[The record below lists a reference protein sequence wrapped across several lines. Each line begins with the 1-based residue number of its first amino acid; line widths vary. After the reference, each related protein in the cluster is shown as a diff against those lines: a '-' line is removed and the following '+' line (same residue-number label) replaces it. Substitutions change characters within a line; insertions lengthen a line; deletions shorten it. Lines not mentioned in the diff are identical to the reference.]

1 MNSLL
6 LLEKI
11 HNLYGLIIVLK
22 EIILDFNGINESNK
36 KRYTG
41 ILSLVEVIEQGINTI
56 KTDFESIINL
66 Q

>member
-36 KRYTG
+36 KQYTG

>member
-11 HNLYGLIIVLK
+11 HNLYVLIIVLK

-36 KRYTG
+36 KQYTG
-41 ILSLVEVIEQGINTI
+41 IISLVEVIELGINTI

>member
-22 EIILDFNGINESNK
+22 EIILGFKGTNEFNK
-36 KRYTG
+36 KQYTG
-41 ILSLVEVIEQGINTI
+41 IISLVEVIELGINTI
-56 KTDFESIINL
+56 KTDFEIIINL
-66 Q
+66 

>member
-22 EIILDFNGINESNK
+22 EIILGFNGINEVNK
-36 KRYTG
+36 KQYTG
-41 ILSLVEVIEQGINTI
+41 IISLVEVIELGINTI
-56 KTDFESIINL
+56 KTDFECIINL
-66 Q
+66 